1 MTNRQYVTDRI
12 RKRFLAVVTACAVA
26 LTLVVPVS
34 LAALPADTSG
44 PNTILYDGTSVDG
57 IHRMGGMDISYEV
70 RKEAAAYG
78 DALAI
83 NPTKV
88 QGSGW
93 AALPLAGMG
102 EDVDFSATQG
112 IAMYVKIPHVT
123 ATNLVVRIINDG
135 WSSWAEIGT
144 NVELTFVSKDGT
156 RETKTQELPFEN
168 MQGFEGF
175 VFIPYEA
182 LTGSG
187 TDLGRKI
194 TDVMAAEG
202 WNIEISYY
210 KRNEDEIGVDY
221 LYDNIGIY
229 SDIDAYI
236 EQAAADRV
244 SDKINT
250 ILYDGTSVEGLR
262 KMGGTDISY
271 EVRKDAAAYGD
282 ALAINP
288 TKVQGSGWAVLP
300 LAGMGEDVDFS
311 ATQGIAMYVKIP
323 HVTATNLVVRIIND
337 GWSSWAEIGT
347 NVELTFVSKDG
358 TRETKTQELPFE
370 NMQGFEGFVFI
381 PYEALTGSGTDLGRK
396 ITDVMAAEGWNIEI
410 SYYKRNEDE
419 IGVDYLY
426 DNIGIYSDIDE
437 YIAKAEGDRAIDP
450 ANPILYDG
458 SSTEGITN
466 KGGMDIMWEVRQ
478 EATKYQSALAI
489 NPTKV
494 QGSGWAALSLKKAQN
509 VDFSSLSGI
518 AMYVKIPEVTQ
529 TNLTVR
535 IINDGWSSWAE
546 IATNVELTFVSKDG
560 VKETKLQEYPFENMQ
575 GFEGF
580 VFIPYEALT
589 ASSSTHPGREITDV
603 MAAEGWN
610 IEISYYKWNED
621 EIGVDYLYDNIGFYS
636 DIDAYI
642 AAADRLVEDTQ
653 EPEEPDDP
661 GFTGGEWVANEGDA
675 SKIVVDPSHGQDVEV
690 KESSVFSKYGKGVAI
705 NPTKTL
711 GGGWAAVSVEKPEEF
726 DFRGT
731 KGVVTYV
738 RFPEGVTETNLT
750 IRLIKNDWSAWSEIA
765 TGITVTLVDKNGV
778 KKEQPQT
785 KPYENLQGYEGFVF
799 IPYEAFSAG
808 STPVDPEALNTW
820 EDWSIEIGYYKWN
833 QDEIGPDY
841 LFYNFGFYTDIDA
854 YIAMMDAR
862 HPNFIAN
869 TGTLEG
875 TRVVG
880 SSTIEPEKDVAIEL
894 REDATQFGDA
904 LAIYP
909 TKTFSGNWGDISVQK
924 PEGFDFSKTK
934 GLAVYIKFPTTPV
947 ATNLTIR
954 LIREDWSNWFEIGV
968 NTTLTTV
975 SVMGDKKSVGQYLP
989 FENMQGFEGF
999 VFIPYE
1005 ALYAGNPGQVDF
1017 DMLNSWEEW
1026 SVEVGYYMHNEA
1038 DVNVDYLF
1046 DNIGFYSDIDE
1057 YIALCGFVPQ
1067 DKPSDTAYYNNQTD
1081 SQGWYL
1087 VNNML
1092 DGNATTF
1099 GGFGSVVL
1107 PTTDTD
1113 DGAGLEIQGQK
1124 EFRVVLKN
1132 FRFGDSS
1139 LKNTAGLMYYMR
1151 ADEAISGLNFTIGIT
1166 DETNPE
1172 AVEIYEFD
1180 SYEGDYYYA
1189 PQGSR
1194 LFKVSRDAVYFPAG
1208 FEGYVYFPFETFL
1221 PSTGSMPDN
1230 LVVDPDG
1237 ITQVSITAEP
1247 NNAEQGSTQ
1256 LILDNLMFYSTQ
1268 DLLETMIG
1276 APQDPRDYDILA
1288 QGEGSAFVHISAEAV
1303 RLYNPNMTYAQLANI
1318 LTVDGGNVELQLLD
1332 NQEQP
1337 VKGEDKVASSF
1348 LLAVL
1353 RSGNIIRRLPVSV
1366 VTQDIVPDD
1375 KVLVQEGTP
1384 GVPDREVVVEE
1395 VVYDEIFVNDPVVDD
1410 EEEDPLDP
1418 EFPEDEE
1425 PLITIKQ
1432 SASAF
1437 VELDELS
1444 GGLTVHQNMA
1454 AVRFLSAFNVAEGAT
1469 LSLLDPDGNA
1479 CADNKVVGNNFTLV
1493 VFQNDVEA
1501 ARYTIQSTVSEQ
1513 EQPPEVSD
1521 PDPKPAQNP
1530 KAGMPV
1536 WAWILIGVGVVLLI
1550 GAAVLVIVLVKKNAP
1565 KHMQKS

>member
-44 PNTILYDGTSVDG
+44 PNTILYDGTSTEG
-57 IHRMGGMDISYEV
+57 IHRMNGMDIEWAV
-70 RKEAAAYG
+70 RPDAAKYG
-78 DALAI
+78 SALAI
-83 NPTKV
+83 NPTKM

-102 EDVDFSATQG
+102 EDVDFSAT
-112 IAMYVKIPHVT
+112 K
-123 ATNLVVRIINDG
+123 
-135 WSSWAEIGT
+135 
-144 NVELTFVSKDGT
+144 
-156 RETKTQELPFEN
+156 
-168 MQGFEGF
+168 
-175 VFIPYEA
+175 
-182 LTGSG
+182 
-187 TDLGRKI
+187 
-194 TDVMAAEG
+194 
-202 WNIEISYY
+202 
-210 KRNEDEIGVDY
+210 
-221 LYDNIGIY
+221 
-229 SDIDAYI
+229 
-236 EQAAADRV
+236 
-244 SDKINT
+244 
-250 ILYDGTSVEGLR
+250 
-262 KMGGTDISY
+262 
-271 EVRKDAAAYGD
+271 
-282 ALAINP
+282 
-288 TKVQGSGWAVLP
+288 
-300 LAGMGEDVDFS
+300 
-311 ATQGIAMYVKIP
+311 
-323 HVTATNLVVRIIND
+323 
-337 GWSSWAEIGT
+337 
-347 NVELTFVSKDG
+347 
-358 TRETKTQELPFE
+358 
-370 NMQGFEGFVFI
+370 
-381 PYEALTGSGTDLGRK
+381 
-396 ITDVMAAEGWNIEI
+396 
-410 SYYKRNEDE
+410 
-419 IGVDYLY
+419 
-426 DNIGIYSDIDE
+426 
-437 YIAKAEGDRAIDP
+437 
-450 ANPILYDG
+450 
-458 SSTEGITN
+458 
-466 KGGMDIMWEVRQ
+466 
-478 EATKYQSALAI
+478 
-489 NPTKV
+489 
-494 QGSGWAALSLKKAQN
+494 
-509 VDFSSLSGI
+509 GI
-518 AMYVKIPEVTQ
+518 AMYVKIPEVTA
-529 TNLTVR
+529 TNFVIR
-535 IINDGWSSWAE
+535 IINEGWSSWAE

-560 VKETKLQEYPFENMQ
+560 VKETKKQELPFENMQ

-589 ASSSTHPGREITDV
+589 DPAGTHSGREITEV
-603 MAAEGWN
+603 MAAEDWN

-621 EIGVDYLYDNIGFYS
+621 EIGPDYLYDNIGFYS
-636 DIDAYI
+636 DVDDYI
-642 AAADRLVEDTQ
+642 AAANRVVEQPDE

-820 EDWSIEIGYYKWN
+820 EDWSIEIGYYKYN

-909 TKTFSGNWGDISVQK
+909 TKTLSGNWGDISVQK

-1026 SVEVGYYMHNEA
+1026 SVEIGYYMHNEA

-1132 FRFGDSS
+1132 FRFGDSR
-1139 LKNTAGLMYYMR
+1139 LQNTAGLMYYMR